1 MMPGRPAA
9 GHPRGGPPR
18 RPDHPSVPPL
28 PPRLSR
34 RPPGTRLRRSGHPG
48 HSPHARTRQHLLL
61 DAVRCLRR
69 VTISFL
75 LWRDGGRD
83 VCLFPSSTP
92 TCVKPPLPS
101 RMSERSYHVFFF
113 FYPRLARLRI
123 TSLRRLVFLR
133 STGIFSPRTMVPAV
147 LVEHDDS
154 CGTMLAVEPR
164 LHPNPRS
171 YYYFFFC
178 EFYAWPHFRTT
189 RVVAS
194 RRRSRLLG

>member
-113 FYPRLARLRI
+113 LPPSRPSSDHQSPSPRIPPIHWHFFSSDNGAGSAGRARRFMWNHAGRGATI
-123 TSLRRLVFLR
+123 TS
-133 STGIFSPRTMVPAV
+133 
-147 LVEHDDS
+147 
-154 CGTMLAVEPR
+154 
-164 LHPNPRS
+164 
-171 YYYFFFC
+171 
-178 EFYAWPHFRTT
+178 
-189 RVVAS
+189 
-194 RRRSRLLG
+194 